1 MDVIR
6 CKTFK
11 KKFSNCLL
19 VAVLQAM
26 LAICRGVY
34 MKRLDKFLVE
44 MSVAS
49 RSTVKDMAKKGRI
62 TVNGEVVKA
71 SDVKID
77 ENMDVVSVD
86 GQVIAFSDMEYFM
99 LNKPAGVITA
109 TLDKKAKTVLDL
121 IDERTRN
128 DLFPVG
134 RLDKDTEGLL
144 LITNDG
150 DLAHRLLAPKKHVD
164 KIYYADIDGIVT
176 DEHVRRFAEGLTLLD
191 GTQVMPGE
199 LTVIETDMAKNTSK
213 IQLTIHEGKFHQV
226 KRMFEAVGCSVT
238 YLKRLSMGP
247 LELDAALAPGEYRR
261 LTDEEINMLKEATA

>member
-1 MDVIR
+1 
-6 CKTFK
+6 
-11 KKFSNCLL
+11 
-19 VAVLQAM
+19 
-26 LAICRGVY
+26 

-49 RSTVKDMAKKGRI
+49 RSTIKDMAKKGRI
-62 TVNGEVVKA
+62 TVNGQIVKA
-71 SDVKID
+71 SDTKID
-77 ENMDVVSVD
+77 ESVDAVAVD
-86 GQVIAFSDMEYFM
+86 GQVIAFSSTEYFM

-121 IDERTRN
+121 LDERTRN

-164 KIYYADIDGIVT
+164 KVYYADIRGVVT
-176 DEHVRRFAEGLTLLD
+176 DEHVRQFASGLTLSD
-191 GTQVMPGE
+191 GAAVMPGE
-199 LTVIETDMAKNTSK
+199 LVVLDVDSTAKTSR
-213 IQLTIHEGKFHQV
+213 IRLTIHEGKFHQV
-226 KRMFEAVGCSVT
+226 KRMFEAVGTEVT

-247 LELDAALAPGEYRR
+247 LSLDENLLPGEYRR

>member
-1 MDVIR
+1 
-6 CKTFK
+6 
-11 KKFSNCLL
+11 
-19 VAVLQAM
+19 
-26 LAICRGVY
+26 

-49 RSTVKDMAKKGRI
+49 RSVIKEMAKKGRI

-71 SDVKID
+71 SDIKID
-77 ENMDVVSVD
+77 ENSDVIAVD
-86 GQVIAFSDMEYFM
+86 GMIIAFSDMEYFM

-109 TLDKKAKTVLDL
+109 TMDKKAETVLDL

-164 KIYYADIDGIVT
+164 KVYYADIHGLVT
-176 DEHVRRFAEGLTLLD
+176 KEHVELFSSGITLLD
-191 GTQVMPGE
+191 GTPVMPVE
-199 LTVIETDMAKNTSK
+199 LVILEVNEAEHTSK
-213 IQLTIHEGKFHQV
+213 IRLTIHEGKFHQV
-226 KRMFEAVGCSVT
+226 KRMFEAVGTEVT

-247 LELDAALAPGEYRR
+247 LVLDAELKPGEYRR
-261 LTDEEINMLKEATA
+261 LTEEEINLLKEATA

>member
-1 MDVIR
+1 
-6 CKTFK
+6 
-11 KKFSNCLL
+11 
-19 VAVLQAM
+19 
-26 LAICRGVY
+26 

-49 RSTVKDMAKKGRI
+49 RSTIKDMAKKGRI
-62 TVNGEVVKA
+62 AVNGNIVKA
-71 SDVKID
+71 TDLKID
-77 ENMDVVSVD
+77 EDVDTVYVD
-86 GQVIAFSDMEYFM
+86 GQVIAFSNTEYFM

-150 DLAHRLLAPKKHVD
+150 DLAHRLLAPKKHVE
-164 KIYYADIDGIVT
+164 KVYYADIDGIVT

-191 GTQVMPGE
+191 GTPVMPGE
-199 LTVIETDMAKNTSK
+199 LTVLETDTNADTSK

-247 LELDAALAPGEYRR
+247 LMLDDALKPGEYRR

>member
-1 MDVIR
+1 M
-6 CKTFK
+6 
-11 KKFSNCLL
+11 
-19 VAVLQAM
+19 AVLQAM

-49 RSTVKDMAKKGRI
+49 RSTIKDMAKKGRI

-77 ENMDVVSVD
+77 ENIDVVSVD

-109 TLDKKAKTVLDL
+109 TLDKNAKTVLDL

-144 LITNDG
+144 LITNVG

-164 KIYYADIDGIVT
+164 KVYYADIDGIVT
-176 DEHVRRFAEGLTLLD
+176 DEHIRRFAEGLTLLD
-191 GTQVMPGE
+191 GTPVMPGE
-199 LTVIETDMAKNTSK
+199 LTVLETDMAKNTSK

-247 LELDAALAPGEYRR
+247 LGLDAALAPGEYRR

>member
-1 MDVIR
+1 M
-6 CKTFK
+6 
-11 KKFSNCLL
+11 
-19 VAVLQAM
+19 AVLQAM

-49 RSTVKDMAKKGRI
+49 RSTIKDMAKKGRI

-77 ENMDVVSVD
+77 ENIDVVSVD

-109 TLDKKAKTVLDL
+109 TLDKNAKTVLDL

-164 KIYYADIDGIVT
+164 KVYYADIDGIVT
-176 DEHVRRFAEGLTLLD
+176 DEHIRRFAEGLTMLD
-191 GTQVMPGE
+191 GTPVMPGE
-199 LTVIETDMAKNTSK
+199 LTVLETDMAKNTSK

>member
-1 MDVIR
+1 M
-6 CKTFK
+6 
-11 KKFSNCLL
+11 
-19 VAVLQAM
+19 AVLQAM

-86 GQVIAFSDMEYFM
+86 GHVIAFSDMEYFM

-134 RLDKDTEGLL
+134 RLDKDTVGLL

-176 DEHVRRFAEGLTLLD
+176 DEHVSRFAEGLTLLD

-199 LTVIETDMAKNTSK
+199 LTVLETDMAKNTSK

>member
-1 MDVIR
+1 M
-6 CKTFK
+6 
-11 KKFSNCLL
+11 
-19 VAVLQAM
+19 AVLQAM

-86 GQVIAFSDMEYFM
+86 GHVIAFSDMEYFM

-109 TLDKKAKTVLDL
+109 TLDMKAKTVLDL

-199 LTVIETDMAKNTSK
+199 LTVLETDMAKNTSK

>member
-1 MDVIR
+1 
-6 CKTFK
+6 
-11 KKFSNCLL
+11 
-19 VAVLQAM
+19 
-26 LAICRGVY
+26 

-49 RSTVKDMAKKGRI
+49 RSVIKEMAKKGRI
-62 TVNGEVVKA
+62 TVNGEVMKA
-71 SDVKID
+71 SDIKID
-77 ENMDVVSVD
+77 ENSDVIAVD
-86 GQVIAFSDMEYFM
+86 GMIIAFSDMEYFM

-109 TLDKKAKTVLDL
+109 TMDKKAETVLDL

-164 KIYYADIDGIVT
+164 KVYYADIHGLVAK
-176 DEHVRRFAEGLTLLD
+176 EHVELFSSGITLLD
-191 GTQVMPGE
+191 GTPVMPGE
-199 LTVIETDMAKNTSK
+199 LVILEVNEAEHTSK
-213 IQLTIHEGKFHQV
+213 IRLTIHEGKFHQV
-226 KRMFEAVGCSVT
+226 KRMFEAVGTEVT

-247 LELDAALAPGEYRR
+247 LALDAELKPGEYRR
-261 LTDEEINMLKEATA
+261 LTEEEINLLKEATA

>member
-1 MDVIR
+1 
-6 CKTFK
+6 
-11 KKFSNCLL
+11 
-19 VAVLQAM
+19 
-26 LAICRGVY
+26 

-49 RSTVKDMAKKGRI
+49 RSTIKDMAKKGRI
-62 TVNGEVVKA
+62 AVNGNIVKA
-71 SDVKID
+71 TDLKID
-77 ENMDVVSVD
+77 ENVDAVSVD
-86 GQVIAFSDMEYFM
+86 GQVIAFSDTEYFM

-164 KIYYADIDGIVT
+164 KVYYADIDGIVT
-176 DEHVRRFAEGLTLLD
+176 AEHVRRFAEGLTLLD
-191 GTQVMPGE
+191 GTPVMPGE
-199 LTVIETDMAKNTSK
+199 LTVLETDMNAATSK

-247 LELDAALAPGEYRR
+247 LMLDESLKPGEYRR

>member
-1 MDVIR
+1 
-6 CKTFK
+6 
-11 KKFSNCLL
+11 
-19 VAVLQAM
+19 
-26 LAICRGVY
+26 

-49 RSTVKDMAKKGRI
+49 RSVIKEMAKKGRI

-71 SDVKID
+71 SDIKID
-77 ENMDVVSVD
+77 ENSDVIAVD
-86 GQVIAFSDMEYFM
+86 GMIIAFSDMEYFM

-109 TLDKKAKTVLDL
+109 TMDKKAETVLDL

-164 KIYYADIDGIVT
+164 KVYYADIHGLVT
-176 DEHVRRFAEGLTLLD
+176 KEHVELFSSGITLLD
-191 GTQVMPGE
+191 GTTVMPGDW
-199 LTVIETDMAKNTSK
+199 LYW
-213 IQLTIHEGKFHQV
+213 
-226 KRMFEAVGCSVT
+226 R
-238 YLKRLSMGP
+238 
-247 LELDAALAPGEYRR
+247 
-261 LTDEEINMLKEATA
+261 

>member
-1 MDVIR
+1 
-6 CKTFK
+6 
-11 KKFSNCLL
+11 
-19 VAVLQAM
+19 
-26 LAICRGVY
+26 

-49 RSTVKDMAKKGRI
+49 RSTIKDMAKKGRI

-77 ENMDVVSVD
+77 ENIDVVAVD
-86 GQVIAFSDMEYFM
+86 GQVIAFSDTEYFM

-150 DLAHRLLAPKKHVD
+150 NLAHRLLAPKKHVD
-164 KIYYADIDGIVT
+164 KVYYADIDGIVT

-191 GTQVMPGE
+191 GTPVMPGE
-199 LTVIETDMAKNTSK
+199 LAVLDTDTDAGTSR

-247 LELDAALAPGEYRR
+247 LALDEKLAPGEYRR

>member
-1 MDVIR
+1 M
-6 CKTFK
+6 
-11 KKFSNCLL
+11 
-19 VAVLQAM
+19 AVLQAM

-49 RSTVKDMAKKGRI
+49 RSTIKDMAKKGRI

-77 ENMDVVSVD
+77 ENIDVVSVD

-109 TLDKKAKTVLDL
+109 TLDKNAKTVLDL

-164 KIYYADIDGIVT
+164 KVYYADIDGIVT
-176 DEHVRRFAEGLTLLD
+176 DEHIRRFAEGLTLLD
-191 GTQVMPGE
+191 GTPVKPGE
-199 LTVIETDMAKNTSK
+199 LTVLETDMAKNTSK

-247 LELDAALAPGEYRR
+247 LGLDAALAPGEYRR

>member
-1 MDVIR
+1 M
-6 CKTFK
+6 
-11 KKFSNCLL
+11 
-19 VAVLQAM
+19 AVLQAM

-86 GQVIAFSDMEYFM
+86 GHVIAFSDMEYFM

-164 KIYYADIDGIVT
+164 KVYYADIDGIVT

-199 LTVIETDMAKNTSK
+199 LTVLETDMAKNTSK

>member
-1 MDVIR
+1 
-6 CKTFK
+6 
-11 KKFSNCLL
+11 
-19 VAVLQAM
+19 
-26 LAICRGVY
+26 

-49 RSTVKDMAKKGRI
+49 RSTIKDMAKKGRI
-62 TVNGEVVKA
+62 TVNGQIVKA
-71 SDVKID
+71 SDTKID
-77 ENMDVVSVD
+77 ESVDAVAVD
-86 GQVIAFSDMEYFM
+86 GQVIAFSSTEYFM

-121 IDERTRN
+121 LDERTRN

-164 KIYYADIDGIVT
+164 KVYYADIRGVVT
-176 DEHVRRFAEGLTLLD
+176 DEHVRQFASGLTLSD
-191 GTQVMPGE
+191 GTAVMPGE
-199 LTVIETDMAKNTSK
+199 LVILDVDSTAKTSR
-213 IQLTIHEGKFHQV
+213 IRLTIHEGKFHQV
-226 KRMFEAVGCSVT
+226 KRMFEAVGTEVT

-247 LELDAALAPGEYRR
+247 LSLDENLLPGEYRR
-261 LTDEEINMLKEATA
+261 LTDEEINVLKEATA

>member
-1 MDVIR
+1 M
-6 CKTFK
+6 
-11 KKFSNCLL
+11 
-19 VAVLQAM
+19 AVLQAM

-86 GQVIAFSDMEYFM
+86 GHVIAFSDMEYFM

-199 LTVIETDMAKNTSK
+199 LTVLETDMAKNTSK

>member
-1 MDVIR
+1 
-6 CKTFK
+6 
-11 KKFSNCLL
+11 
-19 VAVLQAM
+19 
-26 LAICRGVY
+26 

-49 RSTVKDMAKKGRI
+49 RSTIKDMAKKGRI
-62 TVNGEVVKA
+62 TVNGQIVKA
-71 SDVKID
+71 SDTKID
-77 ENMDVVSVD
+77 ESADVVAVD
-86 GQVIAFSDMEYFM
+86 GQVIVFSSTEYFM

-121 IDERTRN
+121 LDERTRN

-164 KIYYADIDGIVT
+164 KVYYADIRGVVT
-176 DEHVRRFAEGLTLLD
+176 DEHVRQFASGFTLSD
-191 GTQVMPGE
+191 GTAVMPGE
-199 LTVIETDMAKNTSK
+199 LVVLDVDSTAKTSR
-213 IQLTIHEGKFHQV
+213 IRLTIHEGKFHQV
-226 KRMFEAVGCSVT
+226 KRMFEAVGTEVT

-247 LELDAALAPGEYRR
+247 LSLDEKLSPGEYRR